1 MKRVFGLASVA
12 LLAFVLASCTLYVS
26 PNDDVSVRGRVRF
39 GIEVSDVIQ
48 VFEPTRGAGATYFVG
63 DEVSF
68 RVRTDRDGYIT
79 LTALDPNGRVQTF
92 SRDVYVRGGE
102 STVIPSRSDPFVFTV
117 EPPRGLQ
124 RVRAAFTPARTGER
138 VRARAITGED
148 QWTQSIVTE
157 VRPYDVRDIVETR
170 FFIE

>member
-1 MKRVFGLASVA
+1 MKRVFGLGLA
-12 LLAFVLASCTLYVS
+12 LLALTLASCTLYVS

-39 GIEVSDVIQ
+39 GIEVNDVIQ
-48 VFEPTRGAGATYFVG
+48 VFEPNRGAGATYFVG

-68 RVRTDRDGYIT
+68 RVRTDRDGYVT
-79 LTALDPNGRVQTF
+79 LTALDPDGRVQTF
-92 SRDVYVRGGE
+92 ARDVYIRGGE
-102 STVIPSRSDPFVFTV
+102 TTVIPGRSAAYVFTV

-124 RVRAAFTPARTGER
+124 RVRAYFTPSRTGER

-157 VRPYDVRDIVETR
+157 VRPYDVRDIAETR